1 MGNWTVNVILNL
13 KEIYHCAINFVI
25 EVVQNIYIYK
35 NIKKLTLYISYIFCW
50 GANMGRPL
58 AGVAGLL

>member
-35 NIKKLTLYISYIFCW
+35 NIKKLTLYISYIFC
-50 GANMGRPL
+50 
-58 AGVAGLL
+58 